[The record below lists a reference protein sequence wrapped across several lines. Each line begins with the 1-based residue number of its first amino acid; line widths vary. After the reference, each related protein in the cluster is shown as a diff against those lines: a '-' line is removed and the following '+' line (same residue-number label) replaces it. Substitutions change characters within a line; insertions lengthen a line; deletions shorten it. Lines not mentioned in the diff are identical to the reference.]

1 MNPDLQPCFSKL
13 KKMPF
18 QGENTMVG
26 GDVAVA
32 YMDEYLGHVEDY
44 NLTARY
50 VQFQISWRFL
60 GIISDLRF
68 LYGFL
73 KPYGSGYVFLSG
85 FHTFSLTETVRGCVS
100 LKK

>member
-1 MNPDLQPCFSKL
+1 
-13 KKMPF
+13 MPF

-50 VQFQISWRFL
+50 GKKDDQT
-60 GIISDLRF
+60 GIDNF
-68 LYGFL
+68 
-73 KPYGSGYVFLSG
+73 
-85 FHTFSLTETVRGCVS
+85 
-100 LKK
+100 

>member
-1 MNPDLQPCFSKL
+1 MQ
-13 KKMPF
+13 F

-50 VQFQISWRFL
+50 GTFRIGERTISFKFL
-60 GIISDLRF
+60 GIILRV
-68 LYGFL
+68 LGHEV
-73 KPYGSGYVFLSG
+73 SVWLS
-85 FHTFSLTETVRGCVS
+85 
-100 LKK
+100 